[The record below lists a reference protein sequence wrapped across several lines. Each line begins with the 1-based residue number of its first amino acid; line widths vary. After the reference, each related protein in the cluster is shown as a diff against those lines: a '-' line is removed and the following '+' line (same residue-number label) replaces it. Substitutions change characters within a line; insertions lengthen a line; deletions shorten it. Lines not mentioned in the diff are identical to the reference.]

1 MPEQYG
7 CRNLLELCLALPHI
21 CYVHALLEA
30 EHQSTEQEHWVCAAV
45 YHSLRSNQ
53 RCAVAVTQEQRGM
66 SVPSKVEK
74 ISEEA
79 TTAERDNEDTLGTSV
94 DFGELKK
101 NVAKVLENSTGGIPK
116 SAFDSVYE
124 KVMGQKLEARRFGF
138 FNTNALLRSLQG
150 DVVDLKV
157 SSGSKEVMVFS
168 HNE

>member
-1 MPEQYG
+1 M
-7 CRNLLELCLALPHI
+7 
-21 CYVHALLEA
+21 
-30 EHQSTEQEHWVCAAV
+30 
-45 YHSLRSNQ
+45 
-53 RCAVAVTQEQRGM
+53 AVTQEQRGM

-79 TTAERDNEDTLGTSV
+79 STAERDNEDTLGTSV
-94 DFGELKK
+94 DFGELKE

-116 SAFDSVYE
+116 SAFDSVFE

-168 HNE
+168 LNE